1 MIRNNDSFNNS
12 IMVMVGVPLILS
24 WLIFAC
30 FVIYSGVRD
39 ESGFIQT
46 NLDFYVALIAIIGGP
61 ALLYIQ
67 AILEAWKSEQSAK
80 LNTLPQRLEMEIQQ
94 SLAKHTHALEMAT
107 AKLSHLQMLEDRE
120 QQHQHKGENEDE

>member
-1 MIRNNDSFNNS
+1 MIL
-12 IMVMVGVPLILS
+12 VGVPLILS
-24 WLIFAC
+24 WLVFAC
-30 FVIYSGVRD
+30 FVIYSGVND
-39 ESGFIQT
+39 TTGFIQE

-94 SLAKHTHALEMAT
+94 SIAKHTHTLEIAT
-107 AKLSHLQMLEDRE
+107 AKLNHLQMLEDRE
-120 QQHQHKGENEDE
+120 QQYKHKGSEEE

>member
-12 IMVMVGVPLILS
+12 VMVMVGVPLILS
-24 WLIFAC
+24 WLVFAC

-39 ESGFIQT
+39 ETGFIQT

-107 AKLSHLQMLEDRE
+107 AKLNHLQMLEDRE

>member
-1 MIRNNDSFNNS
+1 MMGNNDSFNNS
-12 IMVMVGVPLILS
+12 VMVMVGVPLILS
-24 WLIFAC
+24 WLVFAC

-39 ESGFIQT
+39 ETGFIQT

-94 SLAKHTHALEMAT
+94 SLAKHTHTLEMAT

>member
-1 MIRNNDSFNNS
+1 MIGNNDSFNNS
-12 IMVMVGVPLILS
+12 VMVMVGVPLILS
-24 WLIFAC
+24 WLVFAC

-39 ESGFIQT
+39 ETGFIQT

-107 AKLSHLQMLEDRE
+107 AKLSHSQMLEDRE
-120 QQHQHKGENEDE
+120 QQHKHKGENEDE